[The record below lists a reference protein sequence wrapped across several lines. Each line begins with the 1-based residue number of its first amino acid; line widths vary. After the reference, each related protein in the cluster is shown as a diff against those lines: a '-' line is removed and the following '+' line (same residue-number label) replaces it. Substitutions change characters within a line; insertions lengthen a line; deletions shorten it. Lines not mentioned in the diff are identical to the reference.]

1 MNSLIDSH
9 CHLTKQ
15 FLDNPAE
22 TIQRARDNGV
32 GKMICV
38 GTNLE
43 DSKEAIQIAQDFE
56 GVYASVGIHP
66 EENFQGS
73 WDEFEKLINQP
84 KVVAI
89 GETGLDYKVGLPGP
103 RPDRGK
109 QIEIFEKQI
118 SLAGKYNRPLI
129 IHIREAQ
136 EELMRILDSRSPRGE
151 AGQNDE
157 GLSGVFHCFS
167 GDQRYLEFVLEK
179 GFYVSFAGNLTFKNA
194 ESIRELAKLVPLDK
208 ILVET
213 DSPFLSPEPL
223 RGKQN
228 EPANVKIVAQFLAN
242 LKGVSLGELEKIT
255 SSNAIQLFNL

>member
-1 MNSLIDSH
+1 MLIDSH

-15 FLDNPAE
+15 FLDDPAE
-22 TIQRARDNGV
+22 TIQRAKDNGV

-43 DSKEAIQIAQDFE
+43 DSKVAIKIASKFD

-73 WDEFEKLINQP
+73 WNEFEKLVNQP

-89 GETGLDYKVGLPGP
+89 GETGLDYKVGLPGQ
-103 RPDRGK
+103 K
-109 QIEIFEKQI
+109 EIFEKQI
-118 SLAGKYNRPLI
+118 LLAEKYDMPLI

-136 EELMRILDSRSPRGE
+136 EELMRILDSR
-151 AGQNDE
+151 QNNK
-157 GLSGVFHCFS
+157 GLRGVFHCFS
-167 GDQRYLEFVLEK
+167 GDQKYLEFVLEK
-179 GFYVSFAGNLTFKNA
+179 DFYVSFAGNITFKNA
-194 ESIRELAKLVPLDK
+194 ENIRELAKLVPLDK

-223 RGKQN
+223 RGSQN
-228 EPANVKIVAQFLAN
+228 EPKNVKIVAQFLAN
-242 LKGVSLGELEKIT
+242 LKGISFEELEKIT
-255 SSNAIQLFNL
+255 SSNATKLFNL

>member
-1 MNSLIDSH
+1 MLIDSH

-22 TIQRARDNGV
+22 IIQRAKDNGV

-43 DSKEAIQIAQDFE
+43 DSKQAIEIARRFDE
-56 GVYASVGIHP
+56 VYASVGIHP
-66 EENFQGS
+66 DS
-73 WDEFEKLINQP
+73 PSPSASDWSEFENLIFEP

-89 GETGLDYKVGLPGP
+89 GETGLDYKVGLPGQK
-103 RPDRGK
+103 DL
-109 QIEIFEKQI
+109 FEKQI
-118 SLAGKYNRPLI
+118 LLAEKYDKPLI

-136 EELMRILDSRSPRGE
+136 KDLMEMLKPLQGKQVQHD
-151 AGQNDE
+151 N
-157 GLSGVFHCFS
+157 LCGVFHCFS
-167 GDQRYLEFVLEK
+167 GDQKYLEFVLEK
-179 GFYVSFAGNLTFKNA
+179 DFYVSFAGNITFKNA
-194 ESIRELAKLVPLDK
+194 ENIRELTKLVPLDK

-242 LKGVSLGELEKIT
+242 LKGVSFDELEKIT
-255 SSNAIQLFNL
+255 SGNAIKLFNL